1 MVLPSSNTESMNIHL
16 AAISACVSEGKH
28 AVVILDNAGWH
39 HANMLQVFDN
49 ITLVHLP
56 PYSPELNP
64 QEQVWRQMKEGYLA
78 NRCFDNYDDI
88 VDASCEAWNKVTDD
102 KEAISRLTSRNW
114 LHV

>member
-1 MVLPSSNTESMNIHL
+1 MVLPSSITESMNIHL

-39 HANMLQVFDN
+39 HANMLQEFDN

-64 QEQVWRQMKEGYLA
+64 QEQVWRQMKERYLA

-88 VDASCEAWNKVTDD
+88 VDAACEAWNKVTDD